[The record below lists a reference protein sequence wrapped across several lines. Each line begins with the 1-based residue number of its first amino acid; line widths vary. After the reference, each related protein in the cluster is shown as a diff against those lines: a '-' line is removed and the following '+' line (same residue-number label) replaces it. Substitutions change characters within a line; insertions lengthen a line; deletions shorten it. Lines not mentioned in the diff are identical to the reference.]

1 MIIVTYTGQNYKACT
16 DITHPTWKADK
27 ILIYTDTDD
36 FGEKLFKPSED
47 FNESCLRKIKVI
59 KKAIEE
65 NQGQNILYMD
75 TDVMMVDSI
84 DEVFEHGF
92 DIVATRMVKRPD
104 RPQYEE
110 VNAGVSFWKATPETL
125 AFCEEWL
132 LLEKQYRPR
141 KTIPYPEQRAFNDL
155 LYMHYD
161 KRDGLKIGNVSENIY
176 NFERDDTKQFIDG
189 LNTYKPKLIHLKGKR
204 WQNEFCLNYMRNN
217 GIIKYE

>member
-1 MIIVTYTGQNYKACT
+1 MIIVNYTGQNYKECL
-16 DITHPTWKADK
+16 DITLPTWKAEK
-27 ILIYTDTDD
+27 ILLYTDTDD

-65 NQGQNILYMD
+65 NLGENVLYMD
-75 TDVMMVDSI
+75 ADVMMTDRI
-84 DEVFEHGF
+84 DEVFDHNF
-92 DIVATRMVKRPD
+92 DIVATRMVNRPE
-104 RPQYEE
+104 RPHYHE
-110 VNAGVSFWKATPETL
+110 VNAGVSFWRANKETL

-161 KRDGLKIGNVSENIY
+161 KRDGLAIGNVSENIY

-189 LNTYKPKLIHLKGKR
+189 LHEFTPKLIHLKAKR
-204 WQNEFCLNYMRNN
+204 WKNQFCLNYMRDN
-217 GIIKYE
+217 GIITQ